1 MATSSR
7 SSGAEIVPSTVER
20 GSLLVAD
27 ISGYTNY
34 VVSGPLE
41 YAEDVVAEITRD
53 IVERLEP
60 ILRINK
66 LEGDAAFGYALDG
79 ELDASMLLDSVEE
92 CYFGFRRRL
101 RGIEHST
108 SCSCNAC
115 AKVPELNL
123 KFVVHYGDFIRRPG
137 QRGEELTGHDVIL
150 VHRLLK
156 NAAAEV
162 LGLRGYVLFT
172 EACVKALAI
181 DPAALALRRHQERYD
196 DVGDVSAWVL
206 DLEARWDDELDRR
219 RVVVGADE
227 AALTVGLTLAVPPPV
242 AWEYLTSPQKRLLW
256 QVDEIEQVDAGG
268 RRCTGTS
275 SVCVDGRTK
284 IYEQILDWRPFDYFT
299 ERDSLSGR
307 RAVVLTTS
315 LEPHGSGTRVVTRA
329 RSDGTSRLAWIADS
343 RRLRRR
349 LEARYA
355 RLAALMPAE
364 IPEQKRLPLAAAVPP
379 VS

>member
-27 ISGYTNY
+27 ISGYANY

-137 QRGEELTGHDVIL
+137 HRGEELTGHDVIL

-162 LGLRGYVLFT
+162 FGLRGYVLFT
-172 EACVKALAI
+172 EACVNALAI

-329 RSDGTSRLAWIADS
+329 RSDGTSRLAWIAGS

>member
-27 ISGYTNY
+27 ISGYANY

-137 QRGEELTGHDVIL
+137 HRGEELTGHDVIL

-172 EACVKALAI
+172 EACVNALAI

-329 RSDGTSRLAWIADS
+329 RSDGTSRLAWIAGS

-355 RLAALMPAE
+355 RLAALMPAA